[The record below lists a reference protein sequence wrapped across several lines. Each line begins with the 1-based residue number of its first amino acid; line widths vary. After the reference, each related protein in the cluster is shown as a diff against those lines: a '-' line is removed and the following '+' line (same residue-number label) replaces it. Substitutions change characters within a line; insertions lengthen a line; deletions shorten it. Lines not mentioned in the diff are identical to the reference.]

1 MKLLIADDEILT
13 RNGLVTSIDWK
24 SLGIDQVFEAS
35 DGMEA
40 YNTACTSKP
49 DIILSD
55 IRMPRLS
62 GIEFA
67 EKIKEILPDTSLIF
81 MSGYSDKEYLKAAI
95 RLKAI
100 TYVEKPLD
108 LQEVKDSVQEAINE
122 HQTRLQ
128 TRSSMKLQS
137 KETSSRLAQLLTR
150 PYNEKQEEI
159 DELTDKLSIHFTP
172 QTYFTSFIVKL
183 RSGDFNAALLKEPFD
198 RFQDIL
204 EHYHLKSLAVR
215 LHNVHYVFHILGE
228 KVPSD
233 TVFSSI
239 ENYLKEMFS
248 PFGDFYI
255 SRGETVRGITKV
267 YQSYAST
274 VILLQSSFFTTVN
287 SVLDQKKLESDATS
301 KTVPSGSV
309 EQFLTLLVDNNQE
322 DTRSF
327 LDNLY
332 QYILII
338 RNCFRIR

>member
-108 LQEVKDSVQEAINE
+108 L
-122 HQTRLQ
+122 
-128 TRSSMKLQS
+128 
-137 KETSSRLAQLLTR
+137 
-150 PYNEKQEEI
+150 
-159 DELTDKLSIHFTP
+159 
-172 QTYFTSFIVKL
+172 
-183 RSGDFNAALLKEPFD
+183 
-198 RFQDIL
+198 
-204 EHYHLKSLAVR
+204 
-215 LHNVHYVFHILGE
+215 
-228 KVPSD
+228 
-233 TVFSSI
+233 
-239 ENYLKEMFS
+239 
-248 PFGDFYI
+248 
-255 SRGETVRGITKV
+255 
-267 YQSYAST
+267 
-274 VILLQSSFFTTVN
+274 
-287 SVLDQKKLESDATS
+287 
-301 KTVPSGSV
+301 
-309 EQFLTLLVDNNQE
+309 
-322 DTRSF
+322 
-327 LDNLY
+327 
-332 QYILII
+332 
-338 RNCFRIR
+338 